1 MKLANPED
9 EKKEEEKKEEEA
21 PKKKKEKKRKGKKP
35 RKNRPGSKKW
45 TKYGEKKGRIC
56 ERCGPGVFMAQH
68 KDRYHCGKCN
78 YTVFIKKIKDQV
90 E

>member
-1 MKLANPED
+1 MKLPKPED
-9 EKKEEEKKEEEA
+9 EKEEEKEEEEKPKE
-21 PKKKKEKKRKGKKP
+21 KKKKEKKRKGKKP
-35 RKNRPGSKKW
+35 RKNRPVSKKW

-78 YTVFIKKIKDQV
+78 YTIFLKKEK
-90 E
+90 